1 MAPRMAKP
9 PINDPIPSSTSRDK
23 SHTRLSAPTTFSRNK
38 SDPQIAL
45 QPTTPQI
52 NHATGSSSPSHLS
65 PDNNALHHAHSN
77 PSLAPHMKE
86 PAMVNY
92 ITQSNAVQQAGIHG
106 NNDPN
111 RPPPVSTSGN
121 NSPPSSSG
129 GPTFRTIHGNLMK
142 HDKTVNR
149 TNISSFN
156 TERNAIKNSFNNNSL
171 VESSGNHSCQYLS
184 YNTLKLTL

>member
-1 MAPRMAKP
+1 MRIPLRPTTWMGKSLWLLGWP
-9 PINDPIPSSTSRDK
+9 SHQSTILSLHLHQGTNLTLVSPHLLLSPGTSPIPRS
-23 SHTRLSAPTTFSRNK
+23 LYN
-38 SDPQIAL
+38 QL
-45 QPTTPQI
+45 QLRSI
-52 NHATGSSSPSHLS
+52 MRRVL
-65 PDNNALHHAHSN
+65 
-77 PSLAPHMKE
+77 
-86 PAMVNY
+86 
-92 ITQSNAVQQAGIHG
+92 
-106 NNDPN
+106 